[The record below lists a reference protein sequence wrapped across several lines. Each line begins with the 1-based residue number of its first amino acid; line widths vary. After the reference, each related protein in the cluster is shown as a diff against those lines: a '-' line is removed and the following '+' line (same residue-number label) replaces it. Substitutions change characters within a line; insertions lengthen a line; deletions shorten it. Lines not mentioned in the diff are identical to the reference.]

1 MPPHIH
7 RKSPQP
13 FDTTASLRR
22 FHALGDDMTLL
33 QKFSAIV
40 GEDYALTGADTAR
53 WSTDWTGKYC
63 GEPGVVLRPAST
75 HQVSQIMMLANA
87 NRQSITPVSGHTG
100 LVGGTYAPGGVM
112 VSLDRMN
119 TIHEVNVGA
128 RTATVDAGV
137 ILSAL
142 HDAAEAED
150 LIFPL
155 TFGARGSAMIGGA
168 MSTNAGGSNVLRYGN
183 TRDMVL
189 GLEAVLADGRV
200 VNLMSALRK
209 DNSGLNLRQLLI
221 GSEGTLGII
230 TKAVVKLSP
239 KPRAYATAMV
249 AVPTLDDA
257 LVLLNRVQDATG
269 GSVEAFEYMP
279 RHYIDVHMTRVN
291 GAREPF
297 DAPHDV
303 NILIEA
309 ATTTKADITEVLQE
323 IMVDMMENGTLLDAV
338 VAQNEAQRR
347 EMWDRREMAAE
358 LTFWRKPL
366 VDTDVALPLDL
377 LPRFL
382 QEANAKVAEIDNS
395 AEPFYIAHLGDGNVH
410 YGIYPSRDDD
420 ALKDQIVETIE
431 DVVESLGG
439 SFSAE
444 HGVGLSKLAT
454 MRRRKDPVALDMM
467 RKIKGILDPNCIL
480 NPGKLIPD

>member
-1 MPPHIH
+1 
-7 RKSPQP
+7 
-13 FDTTASLRR
+13 
-22 FHALGDDMTLL
+22 MTLL
-33 QKFSAIV
+33 QEFAAIV
-40 GEDYALTGADTAR
+40 GKEYALTGDDTAR

-63 GEPGVVLRPAST
+63 AQPGVVLRPAST
-75 HQVSQIMMLANA
+75 HQVSQIMTLANA
-87 NRQSITPVSGHTG
+87 QRQSITPVSGHTG

-119 TIHEVNVGA
+119 TIHDINSTT
-128 RTATVDAGV
+128 RTAVVDAGV
-137 ILSAL
+137 VLSSL
-142 HDAAEAED
+142 HDATDAEG

-155 TFGARGSAMIGGA
+155 TFGARGSAMIGGV

-183 TRDMVL
+183 TRDLVL

-200 VNLMSALRK
+200 VDLMSSLHK

-230 TKAVVKLSP
+230 TKAVLKLAP
-239 KPRAYATAMV
+239 KPITYATAMV
-249 AVPTLDDA
+249 AVPGLDDA
-257 LVLLNRVQDATG
+257 LTLLNRVQDATG
-269 GSVEAFEYMP
+269 GAVEAFEYMP
-279 RHYIDVHMTRVN
+279 RHYIDVHMARVA

-297 DAPHDV
+297 DAPYDV
-303 NILIEA
+303 NIMIEV
-309 ATTTKADITEVLQE
+309 ATTTDTDITDALQT
-323 IMVDMMENGTLLDAV
+323 IMADMMNSGAVCDAV
-338 VAQNEAQRR
+338 VAQNETQRR
-347 EMWDRREMAAE
+347 AMWDRREAAAE
-358 LTFWRKPL
+358 LTFWRKPI

-377 LPRFL
+377 VGAFL
-382 QEANAKVAEIDNS
+382 EQANAKVVKADS
-395 AEPFYIAHLGDGNVH
+395 GAEPFYIAHLGDGNVH
-410 YGIYPSRDDD
+410 YGVYTSRDDA

-444 HGVGLSKLAT
+444 HGVGLSKLNT

-467 RKIKGILDPNCIL
+467 RKIKGVLDPNGIL